1 MEKTETVAGKTRGR
15 PRTFDRERAL
25 EAAMLVFWRH
35 GYEATSL
42 QDLTTAMQIAP
53 PSLYAAFGDKEQ
65 LFLAAVERYRALPG
79 GTGECVLQTT
89 VNGREAIAQMLQAT
103 ARELTNAS
111 HPAGCMLILAA
122 LSCSAAAARVQAAL
136 ASYRRASETA
146 IADRLVRARNDG
158 ELPADC
164 DIAGLASFY
173 MTVFEGMSIQA
184 RDGASR
190 QRLLAVAA
198 AAVNAWPQAA
208 TADAVKTAETK
219 EKARK
224 PRARARRI
232 R

>member
-1 MEKTETVAGKTRGR
+1 
-15 PRTFDRERAL
+15 
-25 EAAMLVFWRH
+25 MLVFWRH

-65 LFLAAVERYRALPG
+65 LFLAAVDRYRALPG

-89 VNGREAIAQMLQAT
+89 VDGREAIAEMLQAT

-136 ASYRRASETA
+136 ASYRRASEAA
-146 IADRLVRARNDG
+146 IADRLARARSDG

-198 AAVNAWPQAA
+198 AAVQAWPQPVRAEAA
-208 TADAVKTAETK
+208 RAEATKTAGAKT
-219 EKARK
+219 RK
-224 PRARARRI
+224 QKSRPRRI